1 MSNLDYTITSPL
13 AFATTN
19 SRPLLGLTIAW
30 HPDIKRIGEQFV
42 GSTEVG
48 TIELSRFTP
57 AFCAVNGDPLPIGYG
72 GISRDPLRIVRNE
85 HDGIT
90 IYPPNSRMVVE
101 INGAEMREPAYF
113 SAEQIDLGI
122 IIGLGRAVFVCI
134 HWMRCLPKHN
144 PVNGFLG
151 VGSSAI
157 FTRDLIRL
165 AATNDNTVLLL
176 GETGTGKE
184 VAAQAIHDLSKHSAA
199 KMVSVNM
206 AALNESLAAADLFGA
221 NKGAYTGAQNSR
233 EGYFSEAQN
242 STLFLD
248 EIGNTPL
255 TVQPML
261 LRVLENGEYRPLGA
275 TRDARSSARL
285 ITATDQDLYH
295 TNFNHA
301 LVRRLES
308 FIIRIPP
315 LRARREDIGL
325 LICHLAQRKDFAPVN
340 LALIPPGLIND
351 MLNFEWPGNIRQLSN
366 VLKRTLLSLQMG
378 EYPLLANMVEAPKI
392 TVTASAELRKV
403 STNTGKSIAPMSSVT
418 ATTPSTMN
426 GSSGSAASLN
436 EVNNSTNEA
445 TAAPVENTPV
455 ERKKLRDLSE
465 QDVVDAMNRHDWTIQ
480 YAADDLGISRPSMYK
495 LIDANSQIRRVEQ
508 IPAEEIRE
516 QLKATNNH
524 IEQCAAR
531 LKTPSEALR
540 RHLKGLGWI
549 V

>member
-1 MSNLDYTITSPL
+1 MSNADYTITSPL
-13 AFATTN
+13 AFTTTN

-30 HPDIKRIGEQFV
+30 HPDPARIGEQFI
-42 GSTEVG
+42 GSTEAGV
-48 TIELSRFTP
+48 IELSRFLP
-57 AFCAVNGDPLPIGYG
+57 VFRHLNGEALPIGHG
-72 GISRDPLRIVRNE
+72 GVSRDPLRIVRDNN
-85 HDGIT
+85 DGIS
-90 IYPPNSRMVVE
+90 ICPPNSRMVVE
-101 INGAEMREPAYF
+101 VNGEEIKEARYLD
-113 SAEQIDLGI
+113 SEQIQAGVI
-122 IIGLGRAVFVCI
+122 ITLGRAVFICV
-134 HWMRCLPKHN
+134 HWMHCLPKHN
-144 PVNGFLG
+144 PVEGFIG

-165 AATNDNTVLLL
+165 ASTNDNTVLLL

-184 VAAQAIHDLSKHSAA
+184 VAAQAVHNLSKRAGA

-221 NKGAYTGAQNSR
+221 AKGAYTGAQTTR

-248 EIGNTPL
+248 EIGNTPA
-255 TVQPML
+255 TIQPML

-275 TRDARSSARL
+275 TRDARSTARL

-325 LICHLAQRKDFAPVN
+325 LICHLAKRSDFAQVN
-340 LALIPPGLIND
+340 LNLIPPGLISD
-351 MLNFEWPGNIRQLSN
+351 LLNFEWPGNIRQLSN
-366 VLKRTLLSLQMG
+366 VIKRTLLSLQMG
-378 EYPLLANMVEAPKI
+378 EHPQLSKMVETPKI
-392 TVTASAELRKV
+392 HVTASAELRKT
-403 STNTGKSIAPMSSVT
+403 STIAPV
-418 ATTPSTMN
+418 PPPPKLPEVI
-426 GSSGSAASLN
+426 ASD
-436 EVNNSTNEA
+436 VA
-445 TAAPVENTPV
+445 QQ
-455 ERKKLRDLSE
+455 ERKKLRDLTE
-465 QDVVDAMNRHDWTIQ
+465 QDVVDAMHRHGWTIQ

-495 LIDANSQIRRVEQ
+495 LIEANSQIRRVEQ

-516 QLKATNNH
+516 QLNAANQQV
-524 IEQCAAR
+524 ELCAAQ

-549 V
+549 A

>member
-1 MSNLDYTITSPL
+1 MSNADYTITSPL
-13 AFATTN
+13 ALTASN

-30 HPDIKRIGEQFV
+30 HPDPSRIGEQFV
-42 GSTEVG
+42 STTEAG
-48 TIELSRFTP
+48 TIELGRFTP
-57 AFCAVNGDPLPIGYG
+57 TFRAINGDALPVGYG
-72 GISRDPLRIVRNE
+72 GISRDPLRIVRDDQ
-85 HDGIT
+85 DGVT

-101 INGAEMREPAYF
+101 INGAEVRDPSFF
-113 SAEQIDLGI
+113 SPEQIDVGVI
-122 IIGLGRAVFVCI
+122 IALGRAVFVCV

-144 PVNGFLG
+144 PVDGFIG
-151 VGSSAI
+151 VGSNAI

-184 VAAQAIHDLSKHSAA
+184 VAAQAIHNLSKRSSS

-221 NKGAYTGAQNSR
+221 SKGAYTGAQNSR

-275 TRDARSSARL
+275 TRDARSTARM

-325 LICHLAQRKDFAPVN
+325 LIYHLAQRNDVAQVN
-340 LALIPPGLIND
+340 LALIPPSLISD

-366 VLKRTLLSLQMG
+366 VLKRTLLSLQLG
-378 EYPLLANMVEAPKI
+378 EYPLLANMVETPTI
-392 TVTASAELRKV
+392 TVTASADLRKV
-403 STNTGKSIAPMSSVT
+403 STNTNLAPSSLKTAELTAKSA
-418 ATTPSTMN
+418 
-426 GSSGSAASLN
+426 
-436 EVNNSTNEA
+436 TNELIKRVSDSA
-445 TAAPVENTPV
+445 NDGPVAAPV

-465 QDVVDAMNRHDWTIQ
+465 QDVIDAMHRHDWTIQ

-495 LIDANSQIRRVEQ
+495 LIDANTQIRRVEQ
-508 IPAEEIRE
+508 IPAEEIRAH
-516 QLKATNNH
+516 LSAVNNDV
-524 IEQCAAR
+524 EQCAAR

>member
-1 MSNLDYTITSPL
+1 MSNADYTITSPL
-13 AFATTN
+13 AFTATN

-30 HPDIKRIGEQFV
+30 HPDTNRIGEQFV
-42 GSTEVG
+42 GTTEAG

-57 AFCAVNGDPLPIGYG
+57 AFSAVNGDPLPVGYS
-72 GISRDPLRIVRNE
+72 GISRDPLRIVRDA

-90 IYPPNSRMVVE
+90 ICPPNSRMVVE
-101 INGAEMREPAYF
+101 INGEEIREPRHF
-113 SAEQIDLGI
+113 SAEQIDLGTI
-122 IIGLGRAVFVCI
+122 IALGRAVFVCI

-144 PVNGFLG
+144 PVDNFLG
-151 VGSSAI
+151 VGSNAI

-184 VAAQAIHDLSKHSAA
+184 VAAQAIHNLSKRSASR
-199 KMVSVNM
+199 MVSVNM

-221 NKGAYTGAQNSR
+221 SKGAYTGAQSSR

-248 EIGNTPL
+248 EIGNTPS

-325 LICHLAQRKDFAPVN
+325 LICHLAQRNDFAQVN
-340 LALIPPGLIND
+340 LGLIPPGLISD

-378 EYPLLANMVEAPKI
+378 EYPQLANMVEAPKV
-392 TVTASAELRKV
+392 TVMASAELRKA
-403 STNTGKSIAPMSSVT
+403 SFT
-418 ATTPSTMN
+418 
-426 GSSGSAASLN
+426 GSATPPSKIEVPLTSSASR
-436 EVNNSTNEA
+436 EA
-445 TAAPVENTPV
+445 TEGANEITNPI
-455 ERKKLRDLSE
+455 ERKKLRDLTE
-465 QDVVDAMNRHDWTIQ
+465 QDVIEAMHRHDWTIQ

-516 QLKATNNH
+516 HLDAANYLV
-524 IEQCAAR
+524 EQCAAS

-549 V
+549 A

>member
-1 MSNLDYTITSPL
+1 MSNADYTITSPL
-13 AFATTN
+13 AFAVTN
-19 SRPLLGLTIAW
+19 SRPLVGLTIAW
-30 HPDIKRIGEQFV
+30 HPDATRIGEQFI
-42 GSTEVG
+42 GTTEAG
-48 TIELSRFTP
+48 NIELSRFTP
-57 AFCAVNGDPLPIGYG
+57 AFSAVNGEPLPIGYG
-72 GISRDPLRIVRNE
+72 GISRDPMRLVRDE
-85 HDGIT
+85 RDGIT

-101 INGAEMREPAYF
+101 INGVEIREPSYF
-113 SAEQIDLGI
+113 SAEQIEVGI
-122 IIGLGRAVFVCI
+122 IIGLGRAVFICM

-144 PVNGFLG
+144 PVDGFIG
-151 VGSSAI
+151 NGSSAI
-157 FTRDLIRL
+157 TTRDLIRL

-184 VAAQAIHDLSKHSAA
+184 VAAQAIHNLSKRSNSR
-199 KMVSVNM
+199 MVSVNM

-221 NKGAYTGAQNSR
+221 SKGAYTGAQNSR

-248 EIGNTPL
+248 EIGNTPAAI
-255 TVQPML
+255 QPML
-261 LRVLENGEYRPLGA
+261 LRVLESGEYRPLGA
-275 TRDARSSARL
+275 TRDAHSTARM

-325 LICHLAQRKDFAPVN
+325 LICHLAQRSDFSQVN
-340 LALIPPGLIND
+340 LAMIPPALISD

-366 VLKRTLLSLQMG
+366 VLKRALLSLQLG
-378 EYPLLANMVEAPKI
+378 EYPQLANMVEAPKV

-403 STNTGKSIAPMSSVT
+403 PTSANAVSPANAETLSSL
-418 ATTPSTMN
+418 AASMN
-426 GSSGSAASLN
+426 GDKLL
-436 EVNNSTNEA
+436 EKTPEST
-445 TAAPVENTPV
+445 PQ

-465 QDVVDAMNRHDWTIQ
+465 QDVVDAMHRHDWTIQ

-508 IPAEEIRE
+508 IPSEEIRE
-516 QLKATNNH
+516 HLSAVNNH
-524 IEQCAAR
+524 VEQCAAR

-549 V
+549 N

>member
-1 MSNLDYTITSPL
+1 MSTVDYTITSPL

-30 HPDIKRIGEQFV
+30 HPDINRIGEQFI
-42 GSTEVG
+42 GSTEAE
-48 TIELSRFTP
+48 TIELSRFMPT
-57 AFCAVNGDPLPIGYG
+57 FRAVNGEALPIGYG
-72 GISRDPLRIVRNE
+72 GISRDPLRIVRDD

-101 INGAEMREPAYF
+101 INGTEMHEPGYF

-122 IIGLGRAVFVCI
+122 IIALGRAVFVCI

-144 PVNGFLG
+144 PVNGFFG
-151 VGSSAI
+151 VGSNAI

-184 VAAQAIHDLSKHSAA
+184 VAAQAIHDFSKHSAA

-221 NKGAYTGAQNSR
+221 SKGAYTGAQNSR

-275 TRDARSSARL
+275 ARDARSSARL

-325 LICHLAQRKDFAPVN
+325 LIYHLAQRKDFAPVN
-340 LALIPPGLIND
+340 LALIPPSLIND

-403 STNTGKSIAPMSSVT
+403 SANTSKAIAPMSSVT
-418 ATTPSTMN
+418 AAKPSATN
-426 GSSGSAASLN
+426 GSAASLN
-436 EVNNSTNEA
+436 EVNNSVNDPTP
-445 TAAPVENTPV
+445 APVENTPV

-465 QDVVDAMNRHDWTIQ
+465 QDVVDAMHRHDWTIQ

-495 LIDANSQIRRVEQ
+495 LIDANTQIRRVEQ

-516 QLKATNNH
+516 QLNATNNH
-524 IEQCAAR
+524 VEQCAAR

-549 V
+549 I

>member
-1 MSNLDYTITSPL
+1 MSNVDYTITSPL
-13 AFATTN
+13 AFTATN

-30 HPDIKRIGEQFV
+30 HPDINRIGEQFI
-42 GSTEVG
+42 GSTEAE
-48 TIELSRFTP
+48 TLELSRFTP

-72 GISRDPLRIVRNE
+72 GISRDPLRIVRDE

-101 INGAEMREPAYF
+101 INGTEIRETSYF

-122 IIGLGRAVFVCI
+122 IVGLGRAVFVCI

-184 VAAQAIHDLSKHSAA
+184 VAAQAIHNLSKHSAA

-221 NKGAYTGAQNSR
+221 NKGAYTGAQSSR

-248 EIGNTPL
+248 EIGNTPP

-275 TRDARSSARL
+275 ARDARSSARL

-315 LRARREDIGL
+315 LRMRREDIGL
-325 LICHLAQRKDFAPVN
+325 LICHLAQCKDFAPVN

-392 TVTASAELRKV
+392 TFTASAELRKIV
-403 STNTGKSIAPMSSVT
+403 TNAGKAIAPVSS
-418 ATTPSTMN
+418 ATSFTSN
-426 GSSGSAASLN
+426 GSAASLS
-436 EVNNSTNEA
+436 EANNSLNDSA
-445 TAAPVENTPV
+445 TAPIENAAI

-465 QDVVDAMNRHDWTIQ
+465 QDVVDAMHRHDWTIQ

-516 QLKATNNH
+516 QLNATNNH

-549 V
+549 A